1 MFIERVTPI
10 HLYRHLPL
18 VTRLAD
24 VGLSSQCQDSRPY
37 MLFTLGFDW
46 YQIDMKT
53 TFSVLLNGK
62 ETILSLFDPLTCNKV
77 APPFVPIVFLRQVK
91 CLISTLL
98 EDFIWVFIF
107 WLVDPFNMFVIN
119 CNFV

>member
-1 MFIERVTPI
+1 
-10 HLYRHLPL
+10 
-18 VTRLAD
+18 
-24 VGLSSQCQDSRPY
+24 
-37 MLFTLGFDW
+37 
-46 YQIDMKT
+46 MKT

-62 ETILSLFDPLTCNKV
+62 ETILSLFDPLMTCNKV

-107 WLVDPFNMFVIN
+107 WLVDPFFNMFVIN